1 MFSTVLKEITDYLD
15 RRFVFTLLF
24 PSLLFWSGLLAV
36 FALNSDLMTILTT
49 WEQQTTTIKT
59 IQIVAALVWV
69 TFFAHVVA
77 NQLTWLTRQFEGYWD
92 WLPFTVGR
100 RFRQMR
106 LDYYSKVLKALD
118 STDNAGG
125 YERIYYGYPLPDE
138 AEHLM
143 PTRLGNILKNAELYP
158 FQRYQVDSVLMWPR
172 IYVILPKE
180 YATLLGDA
188 KASLD
193 LMLVISALS
202 GLFALV
208 SGSYFLIVDGPWYYF
223 LVCFSGGL
231 ILARLAY
238 CSALQAAIPYA
249 QLIKSAFDLYRE
261 DLLDKM
267 GYKRPKSLDAEIK
280 LWDNLCKLVYRGAPE
295 DAAMLR
301 YRDGVK
307 EQNVEDSTSTNQES
321 Q

>member
-36 FALNSDLMTILTT
+36 FALNSNLMTILTT

-92 WLPFTVGR
+92 WFPFSIGKLGR
-100 RFRQMR
+100 HIRSN
-106 LDYYSKVLKALD
+106 YYSRVLKALD
-118 STDNAGG
+118 AQGNTGG
-125 YERIYYGYPLPDE
+125 YERIYYSYPLPVE

-158 FQRYQVDSVLMWPR
+158 FQRYQVDAVLMWPR
-172 IYVILPKE
+172 LYPILPKE

-202 GLFALV
+202 GLFAVV
-208 SGSYFLIVDGPWYYF
+208 SSSYLLIVGGTWWLFLI
-223 LVCFSGGL
+223 CFWGGL

-238 CSALQAAIPYA
+238 LSALHAAIPYT

-261 DLLDKM
+261 DLLVKL
-267 GYKRPKSLDAEIK
+267 GYKRPESLDAEIK
-280 LWDNLCKLVYRGAPE
+280 LWDNLCKLVYRGTPE
-295 DAAMLR
+295 DASVLR
-301 YRDGVK
+301 YSNGAK
-307 EQNVEDSTSTNQES
+307 EQKVEASNSTNQES